1 MTDNINIELNE
12 INELIIRVRA
22 HDDEAFAVLEAKH
35 LGILKKSVS
44 SFSYIKSVSE
54 DELMSVAREGLFNA
68 AMHFR
73 FDDKSGASFSTY
85 AKKCVHN
92 KLLTYIATIPQL
104 DLADVDVDNV
114 AVSGGIENSIIRR
127 ENVKALL
134 DMVARMSSEY
144 EYEVFR
150 LHILGDTTASIAKKL
165 GKSAKSIDNAKARL
179 FKRIR
184 ENREDFL
191 DI

>member
-1 MTDNINIELNE
+1 MTDNVNIDANDV
-12 INELIIRVRA
+12 NELIVRVRE
-22 HDDEAFAVLEAKH
+22 HDDEAFTILVSKYM
-35 LGILKKSVS
+35 GVLKKGVL

-54 DELMSVAREGLFNA
+54 DELMSVAREALFNA
-68 AMHFR
+68 ALHFR
-73 FDDKSGASFSTY
+73 FTDKSGASFGTY

-92 KLLTYIATIPQL
+92 KLLTYIATVPQL
-104 DLADVDVDNV
+104 ELLDVDVDNV
-114 AVSGGIENSIIRR
+114 AVSSGIETSIIRK

-144 EYEVFR
+144 EYEVFK
-150 LHILGDTTASIAKKL
+150 LHILGETTASIAKKL
-165 GKSAKSIDNAKARL
+165 NKSAKSVDNAKARL
-179 FKRIR
+179 FKRLR

>member
-1 MTDNINIELNE
+1 MTDNINIEVNE

-22 HDDEAFAVLEAKH
+22 HDDEAFAILEAKH
-35 LGILKKSVS
+35 LGILKKSVLC
-44 SFSYIKSVSE
+44 FSYIKSVSE

-73 FDDKSGASFSTY
+73 FDDKSGASFGTY

-92 KLLTYIATIPQL
+92 KLLTYVATIPQL
-104 DLADVDVDNV
+104 ELADVDVDNV
-114 AVSGGIENSIIRR
+114 AVSGGIENSIIRK

-150 LHILGDTTASIAKKL
+150 LHILGDTTAAIAKKL
-165 GKSAKSIDNAKARL
+165 DKSAKSIDNARSICPAK
-179 FKRIR
+179 
-184 ENREDFL
+184 
-191 DI
+191 